1 MRKEKGITL
10 VALIITIVVMLILV
24 AVSVNVL
31 IKSDLMGIAEKTT
44 DKYKTAAQEES
55 KGGAIEIN
63 GKKYNSIDDYTSS
76 THNFVKNGVEVN
88 CSHCNLSLN
97 IGQEVKYKDNGA
109 ATTTIT
115 AEKTGYT
122 SDQTLEKGT
131 DVQWVVLDVKDEDD
145 DGRNE
150 TLLITT
156 VEPTENSI
164 IWGSNENA
172 YNNGEAELNRMCKEL
187 YGDKARSITLDDINS
202 ALGYKPE
209 GGGYIKVNENNE
221 NVFSTTG
228 NHTTKLKELEIW
240 DDIKSCT
247 VGSNGDT
254 AEKYADYIYNGCY
267 YSVDTNGNII
277 NDFENQD
284 KNELIQENQQVQGKV
299 DEDTSKAKIMRTAV
313 IIYHGNVP
321 IITRDIIFGTG
332 NTYNYSLAS
341 KIISAGC
348 YSFSSTSVSK
358 SVSFELAAIGRGI
371 IGSTVF
377 GAIINRMEHSS
388 ESTIRDVSMNDVSS
402 RIKTVSLMHT
412 ALNSG
417 YKINRAQYT
426 SNLRPIITL
435 TDEIP
440 ELGEVITQYGAGS
453 SSIGNEETI
462 LQ

>member
-1 MRKEKGITL
+1 MRKNKGITL
-10 VALIITIVVMLILV
+10 IALIITIIILLILTG
-24 AVSVNVL
+24 VSINLL
-31 IKSDLMGIAEKTT
+31 I
-44 DKYKTAAQEES
+44 
-55 KGGAIEIN
+55 
-63 GKKYNSIDDYTSS
+63 
-76 THNFVKNGVEVN
+76 VEVN

-388 ESTIRDVSMNDVSS
+388 ESTIRDISMNDVSS

>member
-1 MRKEKGITL
+1 MRKDKGITL
-10 VALIITIVVMLILV
+10 VALIITIIVMLILV

-63 GKKYNSIDDYTSS
+63 GKKYNSIEDYTSS

-426 SNLRPIITL
+426 SKLRPIITL

-453 SSIGNEETI
+453 SETGNELML

>member
-1 MRKEKGITL
+1 MRKNNGITL
-10 VALIITIVVMLILV
+10 IALIITIILLLILV
-24 AVSVNVL
+24 GVSINLAIKGNLFGSAEKAVKGTNAKVEQEQSRV
-31 IKSDLMGIAEKTT
+31 DELMGQL
-44 DKYKTAAQEES
+44 DRVQV
-55 KGGAIEIN
+55 
-63 GKKYNSIDDYTSS
+63 
-76 THNFVKNGVEVN
+76 HNWVKSGDNVSCN
-88 CSHCNLSLN
+88 HCDLSLN
-97 IGQEVKYKDNGA
+97 IGQEVKYQDNGA
-109 ATTTIT
+109 TTTTIT
-115 AEKTGYT
+115 KEKTGYT

-131 DVQWVVLDVKDEDD
+131 DVKWVVLGAKDEDN

-164 IWGSNENA
+164 IWGSGENA

-202 ALGYKPE
+202 ALGYKPK
-209 GGGYIKVNENNE
+209 GGEYIKVNENNE

-228 NHTTKLKELEIW
+228 NYTTKLKELEIW

-267 YSVDTNGNII
+267 YSVDTNGNIR

-284 KNELIQENQQVQGKV
+284 KNELIQENQQLQGKAG
-299 DEDTSKAKIMRTAV
+299 EDTSKAKIMRTAV
-313 IIYHGNVP
+313 IRYHGNVP

-332 NTYNYSLAS
+332 NTYDYSLAS

-348 YSFSSTSVSK
+348 YSFSSTAVNK
-358 SVSFELAAIGRGI
+358 SVSFELAS
-371 IGSTVF
+371 IGSGVIGSNTF
-377 GAIINRMEHSS
+377 GAVMSRLNNSS
-388 ESTIRDVSMNDVSS
+388 ESTIRDVSMDDVSS
-402 RIKTVSLMHT
+402 RVKTVSLMHT

-417 YKINRAQYT
+417 YKINRVQYT
-426 SNLRPIITL
+426 SKLRPIITL

-453 SSIGNEETI
+453 SETGNEGII

>member
-1 MRKEKGITL
+1 MRKDKGITL

-63 GKKYNSIDDYTSS
+63 GKKYNSIEDYTSS

-88 CSHCNLSLN
+88 CSHCDLSLN

-131 DVQWVVLDVKDEDD
+131 DVKWVVLGAKDEDN

-164 IWGSNENA
+164 IWGSGENA

-202 ALGYKPE
+202 ALGYKPK
-209 GGGYIKVNENNE
+209 GGEYIKVNENNE

-228 NHTTKLKELEIW
+228 NYTTKLKELEIW

-267 YSVDTNGNII
+267 YSVDTNGNIR

-284 KNELIQENQQVQGKV
+284 KNELIQENQQLQGKAS
-299 DEDTSKAKIMRTAV
+299 EDTSKAKIMRTAV
-313 IIYHGNVP
+313 IRYHGNVP

-358 SVSFELAAIGRGI
+358 SVSFELASIGRGV
-371 IGSTVF
+371 IGSNTF
-377 GAIINRMEHSS
+377 GAVMSRLNNSS